1 MIYIYVCKKCFYSFE
16 KLYLSQEGQKV
27 MCPEC
32 GTDKLETHLSKTISD
47 YIKDYFL
54 TNRS

>member
-16 KLYLSQEGQKV
+16 KLYLSQEGQIR
-27 MCPEC
+27 CPEC